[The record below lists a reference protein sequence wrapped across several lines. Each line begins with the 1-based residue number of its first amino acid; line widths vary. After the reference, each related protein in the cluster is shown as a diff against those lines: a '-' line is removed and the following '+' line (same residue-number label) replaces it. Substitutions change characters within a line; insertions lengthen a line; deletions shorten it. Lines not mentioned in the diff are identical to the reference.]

1 MLSISIYNIIIGYH
15 GINVQKKMCTNSYV
29 FFFSNIAMWLT
40 RKREREREKE
50 RERERER
57 YCSYISI
64 LTLFLNIWPA
74 GFNRYNNDC

>member
-29 FFFSNIAMWLT
+29 FFFQTLLCDWL
-40 RKREREREKE
+40 EKE

-57 YCSYISI
+57 DRKKEREKERDIVHIFQFWHY
-64 LTLFLNIWPA
+64 F
-74 GFNRYNNDC
+74 